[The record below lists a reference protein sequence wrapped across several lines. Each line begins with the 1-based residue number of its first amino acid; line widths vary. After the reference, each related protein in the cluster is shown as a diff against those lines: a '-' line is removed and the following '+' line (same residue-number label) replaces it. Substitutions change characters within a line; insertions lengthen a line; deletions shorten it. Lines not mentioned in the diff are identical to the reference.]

1 MWCGIMRPR
10 YRRKINGIMVKGK
23 VFSLKAVHQQAIFFA
38 AINGDGAKAIIQ
50 FRSLTCVSRGYVC
63 MASLLCKREKKVGI
77 RGRPKRFSQEC
88 FSYH

>member
-23 VFSLKAVHQQAIFFA
+23 VFSLKAVHQKAIFFA
-38 AINGDGAKAIIQ
+38 AINGDRAKAIIQ
-50 FRSLTCVSRGYVC
+50 FRSLTCVSRGYVWLHFS
-63 MASLLCKREKKVGI
+63 AKEKKVGI
-77 RGRPKRFSQEC
+77 SGRPKRFSQEC